1 MVRKRVASRLHLLTV
16 RELQVAADG
25 DHADGGGLLLRVRG
39 AYSSWVFRY
48 TAPDGRRRE
57 MGLGAAHLGSAKL
70 AGEGLTT
77 ARQLAHAAR
86 EDLARGVDPIEARDR
101 QREGARKAAE
111 TVKADKA
118 KVQMTLARAARAYH
132 ERAVEPSR
140 TPKHAAQWIASLEQ
154 HVPASVWHM
163 PLVEITPPMLLTAL
177 SGVRSLA
184 DSERRVPETLQR
196 VRQRLETVFEDA
208 MFHGL
213 CTSNPAAA
221 LRRKLRET
229 LPRKKAGNFAALPHR
244 EAPAFMA
251 RLRAAEGVAAR
262 CLEFAVLTCA
272 RTSEALTLEWRELDL
287 DARLWVV
294 PAAKMKGGEQHVV
307 YLCDRAIEIIQ
318 GMRGVD
324 RTYVFPS
331 TMLQGRP
338 MSNMAMLAVLDRLG
352 MRKRTTVHGL
362 CRATFSTWANET
374 AAARPEVVEA
384 CLAHKEQDRVRA
396 AYNRAQ
402 FHDER
407 RALTDKWA
415 EYLGSAGAK
424 VTPPRRE

>member
-1 MVRKRVASRLHLLTV
+1 
-16 RELQVAADG
+16 
-25 DHADGGGLLLRVRG
+25 
-39 AYSSWVFRY
+39 
-48 TAPDGRRRE
+48 
-57 MGLGAAHLGSAKL
+57 
-70 AGEGLTT
+70 
-77 ARQLAHAAR
+77 
-86 EDLARGVDPIEARDR
+86 
-101 QREGARKAAE
+101 
-111 TVKADKA
+111 
-118 KVQMTLARAARAYH
+118 
-132 ERAVEPSR
+132 
-140 TPKHAAQWIASLEQ
+140 
-154 HVPASVWHM
+154 
-163 PLVEITPPMLLTAL
+163 
-177 SGVRSLA
+177 
-184 DSERRVPETLQR
+184 
-196 VRQRLETVFEDA
+196 

-213 CTSNPAAA
+213 CASNPAAA

-251 RLRAAEGVAAR
+251 RVRAAEGVAAR
-262 CLEFAVLTCA
+262 CLELAVLTCA

-331 TMLQGRP
+331 RILAGRP

-352 MRKRTTVHGL
+352 MRQRTTVHGL

-407 RALTDKWA
+407 RALMDKWA
-415 EYLGSAGAK
+415 DYLGGGGAK
-424 VTPPRRE
+424 VIPLHRR